1 VPANF
6 TVAKAILTA
15 TADAKTKVYGAAN
28 PALTFTYS
36 GWVNGIETLDIPPT
50 INTTVNLTS
59 AVGIYVG
66 AITLSGGLDNN
77 YTFSF
82 VAANFDVTP
91 KTITI
96 TPAPGQSKKEGDPD
110 PLFTYT
116 NSEWSDNVFFTG
128 ALGRIAG
135 ETVGYYA
142 YTLGDLSAGTNYL
155 LVMVGSP
162 STFAIIT
169 PTGIEERLNSN
180 SLILKNYPNP
190 FDSYTTISYSLP
202 FDGKVTL
209 TIRNLNGQLLKTIVN
224 EMETKGDY
232 NVNIEDW
239 GLQSGVYV
247 VSLTLKSS
255 DNELYRTIKVVKS
268 R

>member
-1 VPANF
+1 
-6 TVAKAILTA
+6 
-15 TADAKTKVYGAAN
+15 
-28 PALTFTYS
+28 
-36 GWVNGIETLDIPPT
+36 
-50 INTTVNLTS
+50 
-59 AVGIYVG
+59 
-66 AITLSGGLDNN
+66 
-77 YTFSF
+77 
-82 VAANFDVTP
+82 
-91 KTITI
+91 
-96 TPAPGQSKKEGDPD
+96 
-110 PLFTYT
+110 
-116 NSEWSDNVFFTG
+116 
-128 ALGRIAG
+128 
-135 ETVGYYA
+135 
-142 YTLGDLSAGTNYL
+142 
-155 LVMVGSP
+155 MVGSP

-169 PTGIEERLNSN
+169 PTGIEERLSSN

-190 FDSYTTISYSLP
+190 FDSYTTISYSLS